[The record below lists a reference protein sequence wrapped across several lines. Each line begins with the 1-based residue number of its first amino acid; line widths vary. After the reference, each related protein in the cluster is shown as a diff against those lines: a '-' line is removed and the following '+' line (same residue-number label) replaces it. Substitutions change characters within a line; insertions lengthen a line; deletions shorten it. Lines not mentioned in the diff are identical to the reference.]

1 MSSSDTRTW
10 NSERRRTMIGASAGN
25 FAEWYDWGVYGVV
38 ATLLAAQF
46 FPDGNETLAL
56 ISVYGVFA
64 ASYLTRPLGAAV
76 FGHIADS
83 VGRRR
88 ALASTIVITCL
99 STALIGC
106 IPTYEAIGYVAPLL
120 LLVFRL
126 IQSLGTGG
134 EYSTAIT
141 FVYEHGRPGE
151 KARAVAPLLAM
162 TFVGFLVGSL
172 LATALSAVL
181 PASAYE
187 TWGWRVLFWLSFPMG
202 LVGLYLRLR
211 TEEGREFKELQEF
224 REKRAAARRRSPV
237 LEAVRQYWGRMLVF
251 IGFLGTWAII
261 SATLTNYLATFLSGN
276 DALSST
282 QAYAANTLAA
292 AMVVVLV
299 LVYAPFADRL
309 GLRRS
314 AVVGSAVVALLVV
327 PGFLLAGSGLGSA
340 FLGAALLG
348 AVKGVMAVPS
358 LLAVSQ
364 IFPAG
369 VRVTAGG
376 LSYNISQS
384 VLGGTAPLVAV
395 ALNDAF
401 GSSLMFSSYLTAAA
415 LVTLVITVVCGRR
428 WVDESADHSG
438 DVGAHV
444 VEPPA
449 YSGAG
454 AAAAK

>member
-46 FPDGNETLAL
+46 FPEGNETLAL

-187 TWGWRVLFWLSFPMG
+187 TWAWSACTCACVPRRAESSRSCRSSVRSAP
-202 LVGLYLRLR
+202 RL
-211 TEEGREFKELQEF
+211 
-224 REKRAAARRRSPV
+224 
-237 LEAVRQYWGRMLVF
+237 
-251 IGFLGTWAII
+251 
-261 SATLTNYLATFLSGN
+261 
-276 DALSST
+276 D
-282 QAYAANTLAA
+282 
-292 AMVVVLV
+292 VVL
-299 LVYAPFADRL
+299 LSW
-309 GLRRS
+309 RRC
-314 AVVGSAVVALLVV
+314 
-327 PGFLLAGSGLGSA
+327 
-340 FLGAALLG
+340 
-348 AVKGVMAVPS
+348 
-358 LLAVSQ
+358 VS
-364 IFPAG
+364 I
-369 VRVTAGG
+369 
-376 LSYNISQS
+376 
-384 VLGGTAPLVAV
+384 
-395 ALNDAF
+395 
-401 GSSLMFSSYLTAAA
+401 
-415 LVTLVITVVCGRR
+415 
-428 WVDESADHSG
+428 
-438 DVGAHV
+438 
-444 VEPPA
+444 
-449 YSGAG
+449 GAG
-454 AAAAK
+454 CSCSSASSARGRSSPQHSPTTWRPSCPETMR